1 VNAPVEKELVWIA
14 SSLRDLRLFPE
25 QVRGVM
31 GYALFLAQRG
41 DKHVRAKPLR
51 GYGDAA
57 VLEIVDDY
65 DGDTYR
71 AVYTV
76 RFADTVYVLHA
87 FQKKSKHGVATP
99 RADINL
105 VDTRLKMARALHAKY
120 ASLRKEG

>member
-105 VDTRLKMARALHAKY
+105 VDTRLEMARALHAKY